1 MTGASKRC
9 DRLETKPLPHV
20 RLPSSQPLTPNTAR
34 SIMYD
39 PQMVQPFRDELTT
52 LGVTEL
58 LTPEDVTST
67 LAESGTT
74 LVFVNS
80 VCGCAAAGARP
91 GLRLAMINEKKP
103 DRIVTVFAGM
113 EAAATAKAR
122 EHFAPYRPSSP
133 QIALMKDGELVHMI
147 QRQDI
152 EGKEPAMVAKNLSD
166 AYDQHC

>member
-1 MTGASKRC
+1 
-9 DRLETKPLPHV
+9 
-20 RLPSSQPLTPNTAR
+20 
-34 SIMYD
+34 MYD

-52 LGVTEL
+52 LGVKEL
-58 LTPEDVTST
+58 LNPEDVTTT

-91 GLRLAMINEKKP
+91 GLRLAMMNEKKP
-103 DRIVTVFAGM
+103 DRFVTVFAGM

-133 QIALMKDGELVHMI
+133 QIALIKDGELVHMV

-152 EGKEPAMVAKNLSD
+152 EGKDPAMVAKNLSD